1 MSRTNI
7 ENIYPLSPMQ
17 QGMLFHT
24 LYAEGPGMYFV
35 QIGWTLRGELDVA
48 AFVRA
53 WEEVVARHA
62 ILRTGFAWE
71 RLERPVQIVRR
82 QVKLPLI
89 ELDLRDLSPEEQA
102 ARVALFNEEDRR
114 RGFDLAT
121 APLLRIALLRLADDA
136 YRFVW
141 SRHHIL
147 LDGWSTPLLVKEVFA
162 LYEAY
167 SQGKELRLDRPRP
180 YADYIGWLG
189 KQDPAQTEAFWRR
202 QLGGFRAPTPLVVD
216 HLSAHDETDT
226 SFEEEKVTL
235 SDESS
240 AALQAFA
247 RKNRLTLGTLVQAA
261 WALLLSR
268 YSGEPD
274 VLFGGTVSGRA
285 APVPGI
291 DKMIGL
297 FINTLPVRVKTPPT
311 ARVLDWLEAMQAQQ
325 TELREHEHAPLVEVQ
340 RWSDVPRGTPLFESL
355 VVFENYPVEEALRQ
369 GSRGL
374 TVDDARTA
382 EQSNYP
388 ITLIGVFRRSLV
400 LRASYERRRFDA
412 ATITRMLGHLRVLL
426 EGMVHA
432 PESTLEALPMIE
444 ADERRQL
451 LFAWNDLT
459 ARYPVEAPIHAL
471 FEAQVDRS
479 PDAVAV
485 SCEDRR
491 LTYRELDERA
501 NRLAHHLVRHGAAR
515 GQLIGLA
522 VRRSLDMVVGIL
534 GILKAGGAYLP
545 LDPDYPKDRL
555 AFMIADASV
564 RLLVTEAELA
574 SDLRAEGAA

>member
-17 QGMLFHT
+17 EGMLFHT
-24 LYAEGPGMYFV
+24 LYAAEPGMYFV
-35 QIGWTLRGELDVA
+35 QIGWTLRGSLDAA

-71 RLERPVQIVRR
+71 RLERPVQIVRK

-89 ELDLRDLSPEEQA
+89 ELDLRGLSADEQG
-102 ARVALFNEEDRR
+102 ARVAAFTEEDRR
-114 RGFDLAT
+114 RGFDLAK
-121 APLLRIALLRLADDA
+121 APLLRIALLRLADDV

-180 YADYIGWLG
+180 YGEYIGWLG
-189 KQDPAQTEAFWRR
+189 KQDPARTEAFWRA
-202 QLGGFRAPTPLVVD
+202 QLAGFRAPTPFVVD
-216 HLSAHDETDT
+216 RLTALDAGDTGFDEDRI
-226 SFEEEKVTL
+226 TL

-247 RKNRLTLGTLVQAA
+247 RKRQVTLGTLVQAA

-274 VLFGGTVSGRA
+274 VLFGGTVSGRS

-291 DKMIGL
+291 DRMVGL
-297 FINTLPVRVKTPPT
+297 FINTLPVRVKTPPG
-311 ARVLDWLEAMQAQQ
+311 AKVLDWLTALQAQQ

-340 RWSDVPRGTPLFESL
+340 RWSDVPRGTPLFETL

-374 TVDDARTA
+374 TVDDARTF
-382 EQSNYP
+382 ERSNYP
-388 ITLIGVFRRSLV
+388 LTLLAVFRRALV
-400 LRASYERRRFDA
+400 LRDSSRCRRRPRC
-412 ATITRMLGHLRVLL
+412 IRGRC
-426 EGMVHA
+426 
-432 PESTLEALPMIE
+432 
-444 ADERRQL
+444 
-451 LFAWNDLT
+451 
-459 ARYPVEAPIHAL
+459 
-471 FEAQVDRS
+471 RS
-479 PDAVAV
+479 
-485 SCEDRR
+485 
-491 LTYRELDERA
+491 
-501 NRLAHHLVRHGAAR
+501 
-515 GQLIGLA
+515 
-522 VRRSLDMVVGIL
+522 
-534 GILKAGGAYLP
+534 
-545 LDPDYPKDRL
+545 
-555 AFMIADASV
+555 
-564 RLLVTEAELA
+564 
-574 SDLRAEGAA
+574 

>member
-102 ARVALFNEEDRR
+102 ARVAAFNEEDRR
-114 RGFDLAT
+114 RGFDLT
-121 APLLRIALLRLADDA
+121 KAPLLRIALLRLADDA

-167 SQGKELRLDRPRP
+167 SQGTELRLDRPRP
-180 YADYIGWLG
+180 YSDYIGWLG
-189 KQDPAQTEAFWRR
+189 KQDPAQTEAFWRK

-216 HLSAHDETDT
+216 DLTAGDPSDT
-226 SFEEEKVTL
+226 AFEEEKVTL
-235 SDESS
+235 TDESS

-247 RKNRLTLGTLVQAA
+247 RKNQLTLGTLVQAA

-274 VLFGGTVSGRA
+274 VL
-285 APVPGI
+285 
-291 DKMIGL
+291 
-297 FINTLPVRVKTPPT
+297 
-311 ARVLDWLEAMQAQQ
+311 
-325 TELREHEHAPLVEVQ
+325 
-340 RWSDVPRGTPLFESL
+340 
-355 VVFENYPVEEALRQ
+355 
-369 GSRGL
+369 
-374 TVDDARTA
+374 
-382 EQSNYP
+382 
-388 ITLIGVFRRSLV
+388 
-400 LRASYERRRFDA
+400 
-412 ATITRMLGHLRVLL
+412 
-426 EGMVHA
+426 
-432 PESTLEALPMIE
+432 
-444 ADERRQL
+444 
-451 LFAWNDLT
+451 
-459 ARYPVEAPIHAL
+459 
-471 FEAQVDRS
+471 
-479 PDAVAV
+479 
-485 SCEDRR
+485 
-491 LTYRELDERA
+491 
-501 NRLAHHLVRHGAAR
+501 
-515 GQLIGLA
+515 
-522 VRRSLDMVVGIL
+522 
-534 GILKAGGAYLP
+534 
-545 LDPDYPKDRL
+545 
-555 AFMIADASV
+555 
-564 RLLVTEAELA
+564 
-574 SDLRAEGAA
+574 